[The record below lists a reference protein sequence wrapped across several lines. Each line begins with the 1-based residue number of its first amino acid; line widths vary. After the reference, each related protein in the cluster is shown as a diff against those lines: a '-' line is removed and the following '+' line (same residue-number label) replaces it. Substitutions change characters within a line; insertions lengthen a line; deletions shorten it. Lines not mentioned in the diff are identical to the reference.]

1 VAAAGVSYSSYQDV
15 PNQKMLQLQ
24 YATGLIRLL
33 VDWTGL
39 ECSGVEWELLLQ
51 LYFVSIV

>member
-1 VAAAGVSYSSYQDV
+1 MAAAGVSYSSYQDV

-39 ECSGVEWELLLQ
+39 ECSAVEWSGSY
-51 LYFVSIV
+51 YFVSIV

>member
-1 VAAAGVSYSSYQDV
+1 MAAAGVSYSSYQDV

-39 ECSGVEWELLLQ
+39 DWSGVERELLL
-51 LYFVSIV
+51 LLRKYSIV

>member
-39 ECSGVEWELLLQ
+39 DWSGVERELLL
-51 LYFVSIV
+51 LLRKYSIV